1 MDHLESLCARAWPV
15 LAEVPLGDWLMR
27 AADGFT
33 GRANSTL
40 TCGDP
45 GMPIPRALG
54 VIEGFAR
61 EHGIKPTAHVVIGS
75 PPEQAIEAAGWRVDL
90 DHPGGAE
97 SLVMTGPLEK
107 FADGVAE
114 SRDLPGWWELTA
126 GSEVSP
132 AQRHVLGSGTNVCFA
147 GTVENGSENG
157 TVVAAVRGAVVEDVL
172 HVARLAVRPS
182 HRRQGLARRL
192 MGELAGWGLE
202 QGATT
207 CALQVAEHNEPAIR
221 LYEELGCA
229 EHHRYRYWVPAVS

>member
-1 MDHLESLCARAWPV
+1 MHTVDHLESLCARAWPV
-15 LAEVPLGDWLMR
+15 LTEVPLGDWLMR
-27 AADGFT
+27 AANGFT

-45 GMPIPRALG
+45 GVPIPRALG
-54 VIEGFAR
+54 AVEGFAR
-61 EHGIKPTAHVVIGS
+61 EHGIKPTAHVVIAS
-75 PPEQAIEAAGWRVDL
+75 AHEQAIEAAGWHVDL

-114 SRDLPGWWELTA
+114 SRDLPGWWELAA
-126 GSEVSP
+126 GSEVSA
-132 AQRHVLGSGTNVCFA
+132 AQRHVLGSGGNVCFA
-147 GTVENGSENG
+147 STAENG

-192 MGELAGWGLE
+192 MGEVAGWGLE

-207 CALQVAEHNEPAIR
+207 CVLQVAEHNDPAIR
-221 LYEELGCA
+221 LYEELGCT

>member
-1 MDHLESLCARAWPV
+1 MHTVDHLESLCARAWPA

-27 AADGFT
+27 AAAGFT

-45 GMPIPRALG
+45 GMPVPEALRAAQ
-54 VIEGFAR
+54 GFAR
-61 EHGIKPTAHVVIGS
+61 EHGIKPTAHVVNGS
-75 PPEQAIEAAGWRVDL
+75 PPESAIEAAGWRVDL

-97 SLVMTGPLEK
+97 SLVMTGALEK

-126 GSEVSP
+126 GSEVSA
-132 AQRHVLGSGTNVCFA
+132 AQRHVLGSGSGVCFA
-147 GTVENGSENG
+147 SITAGD

-192 MGELAGWGLE
+192 MGELAGWGLA

-221 LYEELGCA
+221 LYEELGCT
-229 EHHRYRYWVPAVS
+229 EHHRYRYWIPAVS

>member
-1 MDHLESLCARAWPV
+1 
-15 LAEVPLGDWLMR
+15 MR

-45 GMPIPRALG
+45 GVPVPDALA
-54 VIEGFAR
+54 VAQGFAR
-61 EHGIKPTAHVVIGS
+61 EHGIKPTAHVVNGS
-75 PPEQAIEAAGWRVDL
+75 TSEQAIRDAGWTVDL

-97 SLVMTGPLEK
+97 SLVMTGSLEK

-126 GSEVSP
+126 GSEVSA
-132 AQRHVLGSGTNVCFA
+132 AQRHVLGSSEIVCFA
-147 GTVENGSENG
+147 SLTEDERVI
-157 TVVAAVRGAVVEDVL
+157 AAVRGAVVEDVL

-182 HRRQGLARRL
+182 HRRKGLARQL
-192 MGELAGWGLE
+192 MGELAGWGLQQE
-202 QGATT
+202 AKI

-221 LYEELGCA
+221 LYEELGCT
-229 EHHRYRYWVPAVS
+229 EHHRYRYWIPAVS

>member
-1 MDHLESLCARAWPV
+1 MHTVDHLESLCARAWPA
-15 LAEVPLGDWLMR
+15 LAEVPLGNWLMR
-27 AADGFT
+27 AAEGFT

-45 GMPIPRALG
+45 GIPIPDALIA
-54 VIEGFAR
+54 VERFAR
-61 EHGIKPTAHVVIGS
+61 EHGIKPTAHVVNGS
-75 PPEQAIEAAGWRVDL
+75 LAEPAIEAAGWRVDL
-90 DHPGGAE
+90 DHPGGSE

-107 FADGVAE
+107 FAQGVAE

-126 GSEVSP
+126 GSETTA
-132 AQRHVLGSGTNVCFA
+132 AQRHVLGSGGNVCFA
-147 GTVENGSENG
+147 SIEDNG
-157 TVVAAVRGAVVEDVL
+157 TVIAAVRGAVVEDLL

-207 CALQVAEHNEPAIR
+207 CVLQVAEHNEPAIR
-221 LYEELGCA
+221 LYEDLGCT
-229 EHHRYRYWVPAVS
+229 EHHRYRYWIPAVS

>member
-1 MDHLESLCARAWPV
+1 
-15 LAEVPLGDWLMR
+15 MR

-45 GMPIPRALG
+45 GMPIPDAL
-54 VIEGFAR
+54 VVCAGFAR
-61 EHGIKPTAHVVIGS
+61 EHGIKTTAHVVNGS
-75 PPEQAIEAAGWRVDL
+75 SHERAMQDAGWIVNL

-114 SRDLPGWWELTA
+114 NRDLPGWWELAA
-126 GSEVSP
+126 GSEVSA
-132 AQRHVLGSGTNVCFA
+132 AQRHVLASSEIVCLA
-147 GTVENGSENG
+147 SLSENGS
-157 TVVAAVRGAVVEDVL
+157 VVAAVRGAVVEDVL

-182 HRRQGLARRL
+182 HRRRGLARQL
-192 MGELAGWGLE
+192 MGELAGWGVA

-207 CALQVAEHNEPAIR
+207 CALQVAEHNEAAIR
-221 LYEELGCA
+221 LYEELGCT

>member
-1 MDHLESLCARAWPV
+1 
-15 LAEVPLGDWLMR
+15 MR

-45 GMPIPRALG
+45 GVPIPRALG
-54 VIEGFAR
+54 AVEGFAR
-61 EHGIKPTAHVVIGS
+61 EHGIKPTAHVVKGS
-75 PPEQAIEAAGWRVDL
+75 PQERAVEAAGWRVDL

-114 SRDLPGWWELTA
+114 NRDLPGWWELTA
-126 GSEVSP
+126 GSEVSA
-132 AQRHVLGSGTNVCFA
+132 AQRHVLGSGGNVCFA
-147 GTVENGSENG
+147 SITGHGPENGSKDGSENG
-157 TVVAAVRGAVVEDVL
+157 TVIAAVRGAVVEDVL

-221 LYEELGCA
+221 LYEELGCT

>member
-1 MDHLESLCARAWPV
+1 
-15 LAEVPLGDWLMR
+15 MR
-27 AADGFT
+27 AAEGFT

-45 GMPIPRALG
+45 GVPIPEALRA
-54 VIEGFAR
+54 VQAFAR
-61 EHGIKPTAHVVIGS
+61 DHGIKPTAHVVNGS
-75 PPEQAIEAAGWRVDL
+75 SPEAAVEAAGWRVDL

-107 FADGVAE
+107 FAEGVAE

-126 GSEVSP
+126 GSEVTA
-132 AQRHVLGSGTNVCFA
+132 AQRHVLGSGGNVCFA
-147 GTVENGSENG
+147 SLTVEGTVI
-157 TVVAAVRGAVVEDVL
+157 AAVRGAVVEDVL

-221 LYEELGCA
+221 LYEELGCS
-229 EHHRYRYWVPAVS
+229 EHHRYRYWIPAVS

>member
-1 MDHLESLCARAWPV
+1 
-15 LAEVPLGDWLMR
+15 MR
-27 AADGFT
+27 AAAGFT

-45 GMPIPRALG
+45 GVPIPRALG
-54 VIEGFAR
+54 VVEGFAH
-61 EHGIKPTAHVVIGS
+61 EHGIKPTAHVVKGS
-75 PPEQAIEAAGWRVDL
+75 SQERAIEAAGWRVDL

-114 SRDLPGWWELTA
+114 SRDLPGWWELAA
-126 GSEVSP
+126 GSEVSA
-132 AQRHVLGSGTNVCFA
+132 AQRHVLGSGGNVCFA
-147 GTVENGSENG
+147 SITENG
-157 TVVAAVRGAVVEDVL
+157 TVIAAVRGAVVEDVL

-221 LYEELGCA
+221 LYEELGCG
-229 EHHRYRYWVPAVS
+229 EHHRYRYWVPAAS

>member
-1 MDHLESLCARAWPV
+1 
-15 LAEVPLGDWLMR
+15 MR
-27 AADGFT
+27 AAAGFT

-45 GMPIPRALG
+45 GMPVPEALAA
-54 VIEGFAR
+54 VEGFAS
-61 EHGIKPTAHVVIGS
+61 EHGIKPTAHVVNRS
-75 PPEQAIEAAGWRVDL
+75 AHEQAIADAGWRVDL

-97 SLVMTGPLEK
+97 SLVMTGELEK
-107 FADGVAE
+107 FADGEAE

-126 GSEVSP
+126 GSEVTS
-132 AQRHVLGSGTNVCFA
+132 AQRHVLGSGENVCFA
-147 GTVENGSENG
+147 SIAENG
-157 TVVAAVRGAVVEDVL
+157 TVVAAVRGAVVEDLL

-192 MGELAGWGLE
+192 MGELAGWGLR

-207 CALQVAEHNEPAIR
+207 CALQVAEHNEAAIR
-221 LYEELGCA
+221 LYSELGCT

>member
-1 MDHLESLCARAWPV
+1 
-15 LAEVPLGDWLMR
+15 MR
-27 AADGFT
+27 AAAGFT

-45 GMPIPRALG
+45 GMPVPDALA
-54 VIEGFAR
+54 VVKGFAS
-61 EHGIKPTAHVVIGS
+61 EHGIKPAAHVVNGS
-75 PPEQAIEAAGWRVDL
+75 AHEQAIADAGWHVDL

-107 FADGVAE
+107 FAEGEAG
-114 SRDLPGWWELTA
+114 SHDLPGWWELTA
-126 GSEVSP
+126 GSEVSA
-132 AQRHVLGSGTNVCFA
+132 AQRHVLGSGENVCFA
-147 GTVENGSENG
+147 SISENG
-157 TVVAAVRGAVVEDVL
+157 TVVAAVRGAVVEDLL

-182 HRRQGLARRL
+182 HRRKGLARQL
-192 MGELAGWGLE
+192 MGELAGWGLR

-221 LYEELGCA
+221 LYSELGCT

>member
-1 MDHLESLCARAWPV
+1 
-15 LAEVPLGDWLMR
+15 MR

-45 GMPIPRALG
+45 GTSIPRALST
-54 VIEGFAR
+54 VEGFAR
-61 EHGIKPTAHVVIGS
+61 DHGIKPTAHVVKGS
-75 PPEQAIEAAGWRVDL
+75 VHERAIEAAGWRVDL

-97 SLVMTGPLEK
+97 SQVMTGPLEK
-107 FADGVAE
+107 FAEGVAV
-114 SRDLPGWWELTA
+114 SRDLPGWWDMTA
-126 GSEVSP
+126 GSEVTA
-132 AQRHVLGSGTNVCFA
+132 AQRHVLGSGGDVCFA
-147 GTVENGSENG
+147 SLTERDRGNDPENVTVI
-157 TVVAAVRGAVVEDVL
+157 AAVRGAVVEDVL

-207 CALQVAEHNEPAIR
+207 CALQVAEHNEAAIR
-221 LYEELGCA
+221 LYEDLGCA

>member
-1 MDHLESLCARAWPV
+1 
-15 LAEVPLGDWLMR
+15 MR

-45 GMPIPRALG
+45 GVPVPEALA
-54 VIEGFAR
+54 VTERFAR
-61 EHGIKPTAHVVIGS
+61 EHGIKPTAHVVMGS
-75 PPEQAIEAAGWRVDL
+75 QFEQAIADAGWQVDL

-114 SRDLPGWWELTA
+114 NRDLPGWWELAA
-126 GSEVSP
+126 GSEVR
-132 AQRHVLGSGTNVCFA
+132 AVHRHVLGTGNVCRA
-147 GTVENGSENG
+147 SLDENG
-157 TVVAAVRGAVVEDVL
+157 TVIAAVRGCVVEDLL

-182 HRRQGLARRL
+182 HRRQGLATRL
-192 MGELAGWGLE
+192 MGQLAGWGLE

-207 CALQVAEHNEPAIR
+207 CVLQVASHNEAAIR
-221 LYEELGCA
+221 LYEELGCT
-229 EHHRYRYWVPAVS
+229 EHHRYRYWVPPAVS

>member
-1 MDHLESLCARAWPV
+1 
-15 LAEVPLGDWLMR
+15 MR
-27 AADGFT
+27 AAAGFT

-45 GMPIPRALG
+45 GMPVPGALRA
-54 VIEGFAR
+54 VQGFAR
-61 EHGIKPTAHVVIGS
+61 EHGIKPTAHVVNGS
-75 PPEQAIEAAGWRVDL
+75 TAEAEIESAGWRVDV

-114 SRDLPGWWELTA
+114 NRDLPGWWEVAA
-126 GSEVSP
+126 GSEVS
-132 AQRHVLGSGTNVCFA
+132 AAARHVLGSSEIVCLA
-147 GTVENGSENG
+147 SLTENG

-182 HRRQGLARRL
+182 HRRKGLARQL
-192 MGELAGWGLE
+192 MGELAGWGVE

-207 CALQVAEHNEPAIR
+207 CVLQVAEHNEAAIR
-221 LYEELGCA
+221 LYEELGCT

>member
-1 MDHLESLCARAWPV
+1 
-15 LAEVPLGDWLMR
+15 MR
-27 AADGFT
+27 AAAGFT

-45 GMPIPRALG
+45 GVPVPDALDA
-54 VIEGFAR
+54 VQRFAR
-61 EHGIKPTAHVVIGS
+61 EHGIKPTAHVVNGS
-75 PPEQAIEAAGWRVDL
+75 PAEAAVEAAGWRVDL

-107 FADGVAE
+107 FAQGVAE

-126 GSEVSP
+126 GSEISA
-132 AQRHVLGSGTNVCFA
+132 AQRHVLGSGGDVCFA
-147 GTVENGSENG
+147 SLTDEHTV
-157 TVVAAVRGAVVEDVL
+157 TAAVRGAVVEDVL

-182 HRRQGLARRL
+182 HRRQGLARGL

-207 CALQVAEHNEPAIR
+207 CVLQVAEHNEPAIR
-221 LYEELGCA
+221 LYEDLGCT
-229 EHHRYRYWVPAVS
+229 EHHRYRYWIPAVS

>member
-1 MDHLESLCARAWPV
+1 MHTVDHLESLCARAWPA
-15 LAEVPLGDWLMR
+15 LAEVSLGDWSMR
-27 AADGFT
+27 AAAGFT

-45 GMPIPRALG
+45 GMPVPDALA
-54 VIEGFAR
+54 VTEGFAR

-75 PPEQAIEAAGWRVDL
+75 THEQAIREAGWIVDL

-97 SLVMTGPLEK
+97 SLVMTGQLEK
-107 FADGVAE
+107 FAEGEAD

-126 GSEVSP
+126 GSEVSD
-132 AQRHVLGSGTNVCFA
+132 AHRHVLGSGEKVCFA
-147 GTVENGSENG
+147 SLTEDDE
-157 TVVAAVRGAVVEDVL
+157 VVAAVRGAVVEDVL

-182 HRRQGLARRL
+182 HRRKGLARQL
-192 MGELAGWGLE
+192 MGELAGWGMA

-207 CALQVAEHNEPAIR
+207 CVLQVAEHNEPAIR
-221 LYEELGCA
+221 LYSELGCT